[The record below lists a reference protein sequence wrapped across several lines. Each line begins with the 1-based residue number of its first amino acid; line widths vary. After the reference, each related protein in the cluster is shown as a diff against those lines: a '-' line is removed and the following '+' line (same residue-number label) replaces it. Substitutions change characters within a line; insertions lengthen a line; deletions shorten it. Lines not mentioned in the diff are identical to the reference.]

1 MAGSEKTFFLLALE
15 QYKSAA
21 ADTHSE
27 PIYALVL
34 LENAP
39 FHFERGLISIL
50 LRPVLVR
57 NYQQRES
64 AENPS
69 HAQGLLRKLFK

>member
-21 ADTHSE
+21 AAHTHSE

-39 FHFERGLISIL
+39 FHFEQGLISIL

-57 NYQQRES
+57 NYQQREPAERPVARPRS
-64 AENPS
+64 AEE
-69 HAQGLLRKLFK
+69 AF